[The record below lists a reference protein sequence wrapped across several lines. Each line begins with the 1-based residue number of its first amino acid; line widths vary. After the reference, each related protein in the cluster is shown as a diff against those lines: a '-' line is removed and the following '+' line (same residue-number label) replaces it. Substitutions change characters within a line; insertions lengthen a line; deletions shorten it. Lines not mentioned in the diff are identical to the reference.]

1 MKLPTL
7 KSFVV
12 GAVLLALIDL
22 PWLLFIQNWGSDVI
36 LKIQGSRPALR
47 YFPAALVYFFM
58 SYILTFPTSYAE
70 AFLLGSCVYGVY
82 DATTYATLKGYD
94 PVLAM
99 ADTTW
104 GGVLL
109 STAWFIQKKYL

>member
-7 KSFVV
+7 QSFVV

-22 PWLLFIQNWGSDVI
+22 PWLLFIQNWASDVI
-36 LKIQGSRPALR
+36 QKIQGSRPSLR
-47 YFPAALVYFFM
+47 YFPAALVYLFM

-82 DATTYATLKGYD
+82 DATTYATLKNYD
-94 PVLAM
+94 PVLAI

-109 STAWFIQKKYL
+109 STAWFIKKKYL